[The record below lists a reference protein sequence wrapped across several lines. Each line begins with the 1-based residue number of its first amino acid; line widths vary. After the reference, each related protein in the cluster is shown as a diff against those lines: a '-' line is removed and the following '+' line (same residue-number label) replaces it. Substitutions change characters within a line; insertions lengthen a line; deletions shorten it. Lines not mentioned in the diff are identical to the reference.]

1 MLYARNIGN
10 MKITDLN
17 GGNGYSAVI
26 TPAFDIDA
34 ANLSILSR
42 RLTVTNIR
50 YSFA

>member
-1 MLYARNIGN
+1 MLYIEILVTRF
-10 MKITDLN
+10 TDLN

-42 RLTVTNIR
+42 R
-50 YSFA
+50 

>member
-1 MLYARNIGN
+1 

-34 ANLSILSR
+34 ANLVRVASDMPR
-42 RLTVTNIR
+42 TNM
-50 YSFA
+50 FW

>member
-1 MLYARNIGN
+1 

-42 RLTVTNIR
+42 RVRVASDILSPRTNM
-50 YSFA
+50 FW